1 MTTAAATAFR
11 MRSSACYSM
20 GVSYRNPTG
29 WFGGARL
36 RYLGPGALIE
46 DNSVRS
52 KSTTLVNLD
61 VGYHFTPNVSGSV
74 TLLNALDEKANDI
87 TYFYESQLPGEAAP
101 VNDIHFHPV
110 EPREVRASLIARF

>member
-1 MTTAAATAFR
+1 
-11 MRSSACYSM
+11 M

-29 WFGGARL
+29 WFGGARV

-61 VGYHFTPNVSGSV
+61 IGYHFTATMSASV
-74 TLLNALDEKANDI
+74 TLLNALNARANDI
-87 TYFYESQLPGEAAP
+87 AYFYESQLPGEAAP
-101 VNDIHFHPV
+101 VQ
-110 EPREVRASLIARF
+110 